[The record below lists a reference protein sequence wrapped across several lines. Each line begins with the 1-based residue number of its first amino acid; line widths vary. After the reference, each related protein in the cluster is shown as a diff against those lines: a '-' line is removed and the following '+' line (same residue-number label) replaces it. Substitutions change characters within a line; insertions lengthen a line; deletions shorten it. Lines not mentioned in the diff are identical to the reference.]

1 MSSPSPLI
9 SPSQTPPPSGAQD
22 HGVRFSTPPLR
33 SPHFVSRAEAIKG
46 LSNRFVFSWFYIYLY
61 LAMAFLS
68 LTTVVLSV
76 LSDCPTFSFY
86 MLEIIINTT
95 MIAEVSIRLVA
106 FRKVSQ
112 GFLILNPLRFPSDP
126 NLITFLAQQ
135 FWKSYYN
142 TLDLIITMLCVITL
156 IVIFLS
162 GCSAKG
168 EEVFD
173 VFLLVIRNLFQFG
186 RLALVMRK
194 SGKNVFTR
202 PAPIDLSSARNY
214 SFSLDLDLDDE
225 EALSTERRALG
236 GDLEAARVSRTVG
249 KGQAHKVGGLGGAGV
264 GGGEERPFTLEDS
277 DEDE

>member
-1 MSSPSPLI
+1 MSAPSPLI
-9 SPSQTPPPSGAQD
+9 SPSQTPPPPGAQD

-76 LSDCPTFSFY
+76 LSDCPTFTFY

-95 MIAEVSIRLVA
+95 MIVEVSIRLVA
-106 FRKVSQ
+106 FGK
-112 GFLILNPLRFPSDP
+112 
-126 NLITFLAQQ
+126 Q

-142 TLDLIITMLCVITL
+142 TLDLIITILCMITL
-156 IVIFLS
+156 VVIFFS

-173 VFLLVIRNLFQFG
+173 VFLLVVRNLFQFG

-194 SGKNVFTR
+194 SGKNAFTR

-236 GDLEAARVSRTVG
+236 GDLEAARVSRTI
-249 KGQAHKVGGLGGAGV
+249 GAGLQGRKGAAA
-264 GGGEERPFTLEDS
+264 GGGEDRPFTLDDS
-277 DEDE
+277 DEED